1 MSSTDPKPDGGS
13 CVAFERGT
21 LRRSVRA
28 RSQRAWERGALER
41 IPAEIEMIED
51 CGVEFLVRVAAGV
64 RAVQR
69 AHAARAGER
78 TNPFL
83 PYDEDLFVADVS
95 ETHVCLLNKF
105 NVVDD
110 HLLIVTRAF
119 ESQEDP
125 LRLADFE
132 APLYNAD
139 LEDGAGIPQSVLD
152 FRRLVATHHVLMTAT
167 PEYNGFVTP
176 LLLNML
182 CWASRPSPG
191 DDFGSVFQA
200 RPVALMASSPG
211 RLGGVRVIP
220 RLRDVLAELGMVPV
234 PGFVTVPAAASA
246 FTSRGRLADAT
257 AEAGLVALAD
267 RLLDASRPR

>member
-1 MSSTDPKPDGGS
+1 MTSILIFAGS
-13 CVAFERGT
+13 
-21 LRRSVRA
+21 A
-28 RSQRAWERGALER
+28 RRGAFSKQL
-41 IPAEIEMIED
+41 AAAATT
-51 CGVEFLVRVAAGV
+51 VVAQAG
-64 RAVQR
+64 AKP
-69 AHAARAGER
+69 
-78 TNPFL
+78 T
-83 PYDEDLFVADVS
+83 
-95 ETHVCLLNKF
+95 
-105 NVVDD
+105 
-110 HLLIVTRAF
+110 LI
-119 ESQEDP
+119 D
-125 LRLADFE
+125 LADFE

-152 FRRLVATHHVLMTAT
+152 FRRLVATHHGLMIAT

-246 FTSRGRLADAT
+246 FTNRGRLADAT
-257 AEAGLVALAD
+257 AETGLVALAD